1 MVVYGDNVND
11 NILKFVEKILLL
23 TSENKL
29 IWEQIRTDNPT
40 YITKKP
46 FMMKNREFY
55 ATLQDCSLHLKLDVD
70 YTNYALKNNTDKIN
84 QIPVLF
90 QIKSYNSNY
99 KINQLLK
106 SLSENIKAQINVY
119 KKDKLQKETE
129 KVEDFIS
136 SFLDENKESEQ

>member
-29 IWEQIRTDNPT
+29 IWEQIRTDKPT

-46 FMMKNREFY
+46 FIMKNREFY
-55 ATLQDCSLHLKLDVD
+55 ASIQDCALHLKLDVD
-70 YTNYALKNNTDKIN
+70 YDNYSLKNNTDKIK

-99 KINQLLK
+99 RINQLLK
-106 SLSENIKAQINVY
+106 SLSENISMY
-119 KKDKLQKETE
+119 EKDKLQKETE
-129 KVEDFIS
+129 KIEDFIS
-136 SFLDENKESEQ
+136 YFLDEDKESTK

>member
-29 IWEQIRTDNPT
+29 IWEQIRTDKPT

-55 ATLQDCSLHLKLDVD
+55 ATFQDCSLHLKLDGD

-106 SLSENIKAQINVY
+106 SLSENIKVQINMY